1 MKRAIWSWQDYG
13 HILTDHTVSIFAARD
28 REGAIANGHSQVVQP
43 AACGGGRVVVA
54 KGSANPNGEGR
65 EPILAAIMPIV
76 EQHLAHGGVGERRA
90 RRELHREP
98 RVGASPYLCVAKVHI
113 VIVNAI
119 CRHVWCIRGAHGRRH
134 ARQLWKG

>member
-13 HILTDHTVSIFAARD
+13 HILTDHAVSIFAARD

-65 EPILAAIMPIV
+65 EPILAAIMSIV

-98 RVGASPYLCVAKVHI
+98 WLKARQRV
-113 VIVNAI
+113 
-119 CRHVWCIRGAHGRRH
+119 AHGRV
-134 ARQLWKG
+134 ALVDAVGGSVYLVC